1 MNKVFK
7 FGFIVF
13 AVFAVVFGFIKISQ
27 TIQLSLPIAID
38 DSENN
43 QTEELED
50 VKLRITDT
58 DEDGLYDW
66 DELNIFQTSPY
77 LADTDSDGI
86 SDSEE
91 IELGEDPN
99 CEKGKTCGS
108 GILEIMENI
117 RAQEVDTDDSGTGL
131 DSTLDTMKG
140 FSQESQ
146 FALDALEQGTI
157 PTADQIRSLLVDS
170 GVAQEQLEGVSDEDI
185 IQLFMDTA
193 SES

>member
-1 MNKVFK
+1 MDRIFK

-27 TIQLSLPIAID
+27 TIKLSFPIGSD
-38 DSENN
+38 DSEKN
-43 QTEELED
+43 QAQELED
-50 VKLRITDT
+50 IKLRVTDT

-66 DELNIFQTSPY
+66 DELNIFGTSPY
-77 LADTDSDGI
+77 LADTDSDGVN
-86 SDSEE
+86 DSEE

-108 GILEIMENI
+108 GILEIMQNI
-117 RAQEVDTDDSGTGL
+117 REQESVAEDSGIPL

-157 PTADQIRSLLVDS
+157 PTADQIRSLLMDS

-193 SES
+193 KET